1 MERGSFGRVVVAGV
15 VSALVLSGCNLKG
28 GGEDLVNGKEL
39 FVQECGVCHVLKRA
53 GAAGVTGPDLD
64 AAFAQ
69 SRRDGLG
76 ESTFRGVVEQQ
87 ILHPNI
93 NRQVDPKTGKDLPL
107 MPAKLVEGDDARDVA
122 AYVAQAAAKEGEDPG
137 RLASVGAQQAEGTA
151 EAENGVLDIPM
162 ADAGLAYR
170 FADAKAPAGQLRI
183 TSENPQSD
191 DHNIA
196 VDGNGVDEKGPV
208 VQNDVSEVSVDLQ
221 PGEYS
226 FYCSVPGHREGGME
240 GKLTVE

>member
-1 MERGSFGRVVVAGV
+1 
-15 VSALVLSGCNLKG
+15 
-28 GGEDLVNGKEL
+28 
-39 FVQECGVCHVLKRA
+39 VLKRA
-53 GAAGVTGPDLD
+53 GATGVTGPDLD

-69 SRRDGLG
+69 SRMDGLG
-76 ESTFRGVVEQQ
+76 ESTFRGIVEQQ

-122 AYVAQAAAKEGEDPG
+122 AYVAQAVSKEGEDPG
-137 RLASVGAQQAEGTA
+137 RLASVGATKAEGTA

-162 ADAGLAYR
+162 ADAGLAYK

-183 TSENPQSD
+183 TSENPQSV

-196 VDGNGVDEKGPV
+196 IDGNGVDEKGPV
-208 VQNDVSEVSVDLQ
+208 VQNDTSEVSVDLK